1 MNKPVIITIAVG
13 ILMLALGSWLYL
25 FLFGA
30 PQSPDEIFTDLGI
43 TPPVDTSIIPMSD
56 NSESLPQIDINTGLL
71 QQLTFR
77 PIAGYGTPTNGSVVY
92 MEQGTGHLYEIN
104 TVTGQETRL
113 TNTTI
118 PVATRAIFNIDASAV
133 VVISGLPGERVV
145 FLAERA
151 GESLNRTSLPP
162 TADNIHFNGTSTLTY
177 TVSDQTSTRGYEYN
191 SATDSQRELFI
202 APFRSLHIHT
212 TGNEWYVSNRPATA
226 LEGALYAIDE
236 TVLTPVNNPAFGFIA
251 LMSDRLFAQTI
262 LRNNQLESS
271 IASLIS
277 DEVIR
282 IAPVMIPEKCD
293 WSETELI
300 CASPFTV
307 DDERYIERWY
317 QGLVRSD
324 DLLWAIDPTS
334 GGARMLVNPER
345 EVGRPLDITDVS
357 VRSVEEVFFVNR
369 LDNTLWRYADNPDS

>member
-13 ILMLALGSWLYL
+13 ILILALGSWLYL

-43 TPPVDTSIIPMSD
+43 TPPVDNSIVPMSD
-56 NSESLPQIDINTGLL
+56 DSEPLPQIDIQTGLL

-77 PIAGYGTPTNGSVVY
+77 PIAGYSTPTDGSVVY

-104 TVTGQETRL
+104 TGTGQETRL

-118 PVATRAIFNIDASAV
+118 PVATHAIFNSNASAV
-133 VVISGLPGERVV
+133 VVFSGLPGERVV
-145 FLAERA
+145 FLAERT
-151 GESLNRTSLPP
+151 GESLTRTSLPP

-191 SATDSQRELFI
+191 IATDSQRELFI
-202 APFRSLHIHT
+202 APFRSIHLHPTANATYI
-212 TGNEWYVSNRPATA
+212 SNRPAMN
-226 LEGALYAIDE
+226 LEGALYEINE
-236 TVLTPVNNPAFGFIA
+236 TTVRPVTNPAFGFVT
-251 LMSDRLFAQTI
+251 LLSDEYSAQTF
-262 LRNNQLESS
+262 LSDNQLESS
-271 IASLIS
+271 VALLGAE
-277 DEVIR
+277 DVIR

-293 WSETELI
+293 WSETELV
-300 CASPFTV
+300 CASPFTIA
-307 DDERYIERWY
+307 DEQYVEQWY
-317 QGLVRSD
+317 QGLVRSE
-324 DLLWAIDPTS
+324 DLLWSIDPVS

-345 EVGRPLDITDVS
+345 EVGRPLDMSNVS
-357 VRSVEEVFFVNR
+357 IRSTQEIFFVNR